1 MIRKEKN
8 RHSKIKID
16 KTVQNQTNNEA
27 HYSENDVTKN
37 QEDILSE
44 MVNQLDKI
52 CQILN
57 SSNFHAHEVYNLLK
71 TYDEKY
77 HRVLYSAISDYIFKV
92 MSNVSFD
99 KGKDKNI
106 IIQYNIMDLVAY
118 ADKQDNLKMKQITI
132 KLYDHITLAT
142 SQYIKLKQSEEEYRD
157 KFESYIEPVKNDIM
171 RESSSQ
177 LLTLVG
183 MFTALAF
190 LIFGGISSLDNLFSE
205 MNDLSILKLVA
216 LGCIWGICILNLIFV
231 FLVCVSK
238 MTYLPFS
245 FSDKPNSN
253 IIERYAVVWLC
264 NLVLLI
270 LLIFSLG
277 FLYIDKYKL
286 NEWFVQW
293 SKANPVFFFIA
304 FISLLTLLLFIGLY
318 FIFHKR
324 KEKIVKRTVNCL

>member
-1 MIRKEKN
+1 
-8 RHSKIKID
+8 
-16 KTVQNQTNNEA
+16 
-27 HYSENDVTKN
+27 
-37 QEDILSE
+37 
-44 MVNQLDKI
+44 
-52 CQILN
+52 
-57 SSNFHAHEVYNLLK
+57 
-71 TYDEKY
+71 
-77 HRVLYSAISDYIFKV
+77 
-92 MSNVSFD
+92 
-99 KGKDKNI
+99 
-106 IIQYNIMDLVAY
+106 
-118 ADKQDNLKMKQITI
+118 MKQITI

-270 LLIFSLG
+270 LLILSLG

-324 KEKIVKRTVNCL
+324 KE